1 MKKEYLYL
9 LGGVAAGYA
18 SNMLFN
24 AKGNISDTEAKDF
37 VNKWIKTVNENNLIG
52 YGVAPLSEEEINTSA
67 GAVADLYCVNAT
79 LVSTVGDVIYSGR
92 PEIKGYFK
100 NFLSSEPQGTLNS
113 ISIQNFGDVVVANGN
128 YTFSLFD
135 STVVVD
141 DVPNAGESVVP
152 ARFTYVLKRASNGM
166 IKIQTHHSS
175 AQPE

>member
-18 SNMLFN
+18 SNMLFS
-24 AKGNISDTEAKDF
+24 AKGNISDTETKDF
-37 VNKWIKTVNENNLIG
+37 VNKWIKTVNANNLIG
-52 YGVAPLSEEEINTSA
+52 NGVAPLSEEEINTSTS
-67 GAVADLYCVNAT
+67 AVADLYCVNAV

-113 ISIQNFGDVVVANGN
+113 ISVQNFGDVVVANGN
-128 YTFSLFD
+128 YTFILFD
-135 STVVVD
+135 ID
-141 DVPNAGESVVP
+141 EGESEVY
-152 ARFTYVLKRASNGM
+152 ARFTYVLKRASNGV